1 MSSFLKALKDLARI
15 ATMERSDENRY
26 ERQRANANAK
36 QEAFICSDHQFCS
49 GFRVHE
55 SHSLLFSSLVSL
67 FWVQFRATLLAFP
80 VLFWVQGSWITFSSV
95 QSFFANAN
103 LVWVCQLY
111 SIPSQFLRRSLPL
124 LSTMSAMSPGDCKE
138 HMERQRPTPL
148 RTQVSKCQLSQ
159 SE

>member
-55 SHSLLFSSLVSL
+55 SHSLLFSSLLFSSLVSL

-80 VLFWVQGSWITFSSV
+80 VLFWVQGS
-95 QSFFANAN
+95 
-103 LVWVCQLY
+103 
-111 SIPSQFLRRSLPL
+111 
-124 LSTMSAMSPGDCKE
+124 
-138 HMERQRPTPL
+138 
-148 RTQVSKCQLSQ
+148 
-159 SE
+159 

>member
-67 FWVQFRATLLAFP
+67 FWVQGFMKSL
-80 VLFWVQGSWITFSSV
+80 
-95 QSFFANAN
+95 SFFIFHLCSAV
-103 LVWVCQLY
+103 LSISTQFHLY
-111 SIPSQFLRRSLPL
+111 SYIGIGRVCRCFL
-124 LSTMSAMSPGDCKE
+124 LSCLATGDWKE
-138 HMERQRPTPL
+138 PHGATATPHRYEPL
-148 RTQVSKCQLSQ
+148 
-159 SE
+159 

>member
-80 VLFWVQGSWITFSSV
+80 VLFWVQGS
-95 QSFFANAN
+95 
-103 LVWVCQLY
+103 
-111 SIPSQFLRRSLPL
+111 
-124 LSTMSAMSPGDCKE
+124 
-138 HMERQRPTPL
+138 
-148 RTQVSKCQLSQ
+148 
-159 SE
+159 

>member
-55 SHSLLFSSLVSL
+55 SHSLLFSCLS
-67 FWVQFRATLLAFP
+67 
-80 VLFWVQGSWITFSSV
+80 VLGSV
-95 QSFFANAN
+95 QSNTFSLSSSVLGSGFISLLFNSF
-103 LVWVCQLY
+103 LRIWVCQLY

>member
-1 MSSFLKALKDLARI
+1 MSSFLKPLKGLARI

-80 VLFWVQGSWITFSSV
+80 VLFWVQGFMKSL
-95 QSFFANAN
+95 SFFIFHLCSAV
-103 LVWVCQLY
+103 LSISTQFHLY
-111 SIPSQFLRRSLPL
+111 SYIGIGRVCRCFL
-124 LSTMSAMSPGDCKE
+124 LSCLATGDWKE
-138 HMERQRPTPL
+138 PHGATATPHRYER
-148 RTQVSKCQLSQ
+148 K
-159 SE
+159 